1 MTHTLDVSA
10 LRCPMTWVRT
20 KLELERLPAGTTL
33 EVLLPPGE
41 ALTNVPRS
49 AREAGHAVDVD
60 GTKIRIVR
68 RMSEASRRGFF
79 RDAFQSAARAALRAE
94 PEPEAPPEEI
104 VAPLLT
110 EAEIER
116 YSRQLV
122 LPDWSEEA
130 QIALRDA
137 SVLVVGAGALGS
149 PVALYLA
156 GAGVGRV
163 GLVDSDVVEISN
175 LHRQPLHFTP
185 DLGVPKVESAA
196 AKLRFLN
203 PDVVIEPYQVRLD
216 ETNAAGLVEG
226 QDLVIDCSDSF
237 ATRYAVN
244 TGLLRRGRGPRR
256 GWRGGV
262 ERARDDDPAAGHR
275 LLPLRVPR
283 GARGHAVV
291 RGGRH
296 PRPGRGRARHA
307 AGTRGDQAPQQ
318 RPAAAAGRV
327 PDRRPRLAGVHAG
340 ARAASA
346 TDCPDCGG

>member
-1 MTHTLDVSA
+1 
-10 LRCPMTWVRT
+10 
-20 KLELERLPAGTTL
+20 
-33 EVLLPPGE
+33 
-41 ALTNVPRS
+41 
-49 AREAGHAVDVD
+49 
-60 GTKIRIVR
+60 
-68 RMSEASRRGFF
+68 MSEASRRGFL
-79 RDAFQSAARAALRAE
+79 RDALQSAARAALRAE
-94 PEPEAPPEEI
+94 AEPEPPPEEI

-122 LPDWSEEA
+122 LPEWSEQA

-156 GAGVGRV
+156 GAGVGRI

-185 DLGVPKVESAA
+185 DIGVPKVESAA

-237 ATRYAVN
+237 DTRYAVN
-244 TGLLRRGRGPRR
+244 AACCEAGVDLVE
-256 GWRGGV
+256 GGV
-262 ERARDDDPAAGHR
+262 VGWSGLVMTIRPRATACYRCAFPVEPVDAPSCAEAGVLGPAAGVLGSLQALEAMK
-275 LLPLRVPR
+275 LLSS
-283 GARGHAVV
+283 V
-291 RGGRH
+291 RR
-296 PRPGRGRARHA
+296 RCA
-307 AGTRGDQAPQQ
+307 TR
-318 RPAAAAGRV
+318 
-327 PDRRPRLAGVHAG
+327 
-340 ARAASA
+340 S
-346 TDCPDCGG
+346 